1 VVTEPGSGPGASR
14 SASPAPRRVLITG
27 VAGSGGSYLAEYI
40 LRHHPEVEVHG
51 IARWHSAARY
61 RDLFEGRVTVHE
73 SDLLDFG
80 SVLAAVERAR
90 PDGIF
95 HLAAHANVRASFDI
109 PGVVLQNNILAT
121 SNLFEAVRHLRL
133 DPLIQLCSTSE
144 VYGQVDPADVPIR
157 EDAPLR
163 PVSPY
168 AVSKATQDLLGF
180 AYFATYG
187 MRIIRTRMFT
197 YVNPRRTDLF
207 ATAFARQIAWIEEG
221 LASELTHGNLDSV
234 RTFIDVRDAMRAYWE
249 ALLCCRPGEVYNI
262 GGTTT
267 MTVGE
272 CLGRLVALARVPIPT
287 RLDPALVRPKDV
299 TLQIPCVDKF
309 IQATGWAPRIGFD
322 ESLRHL
328 LEHWR
333 REARRR
339 RADAT
344 VPSPPSGTSLRDA
357 HASP

>member
-1 VVTEPGSGPGASR
+1 MTTTL
-14 SASPAPRRVLITG
+14 RRVLITG
-27 VAGSGGSYLAEYI
+27 VGGSGGSYLAEHI
-40 LRHHPEVEVHG
+40 LRDHPEAEVHG

-61 RDLFEGRVTVHE
+61 RDLFEGRVTIHE
-73 SDLLDFG
+73 CDLLDFG
-80 SVLAAVERAR
+80 SVLSAVERAR

-95 HLAAHANVRASFDI
+95 HLAAHANVRASFEI
-109 PGVVLQNNILAT
+109 PGVVLQNNIIAT
-121 SNLFEAVRHLRL
+121 SNLFEAVRRLRL
-133 DPLIQLCSTSE
+133 DPLVQLCSTSE
-144 VYGQVDPADVPIR
+144 VYGQVDPQDVPIR

-168 AVSKATQDLLGF
+168 AVSKAAQDLLGWS
-180 AYFATYG
+180 YFTTYG

-197 YVNPRRTDLF
+197 YLNPRRTDLF

-221 LASELTHGNLDSV
+221 MAAELVHGTLESV

-249 ALLCCRPGEVYNI
+249 ALVYCRPGEVYNI

-272 CLGRLVALARVPIPT
+272 CLARLVALARVPIPT

-309 IQATGWAPRIGFD
+309 IQATGWAPRISFE

-328 LEHWR
+328 LDHWR
-333 REARRR
+333 YLARRQ
-339 RADAT
+339 RADVT
-344 VPSPPSGTSLRDA
+344 IPSP
-357 HASP
+357 

>member
-1 VVTEPGSGPGASR
+1 MTPAS
-14 SASPAPRRVLITG
+14 PRRVLITG
-27 VAGSGGSYLAEYI
+27 IAGSGGSYLAEYI
-40 LRHHPEVEVHG
+40 LSHHPEVEVHG
-51 IARWHSAARY
+51 IARWHSAARH
-61 RDLFEGRVTVHE
+61 RDLFAGRVTLHE
-73 SDLLDFG
+73 CDLLEFG

-95 HLAAHANVRASFDI
+95 HLAAHANVRASFEI
-109 PGVVLQNNILAT
+109 PAVVLHNNIVAT
-121 SNLFEAVRHLRL
+121 SNLFEAVRRLRL

-144 VYGQVDPADVPIR
+144 VYGQVDPKDVPIR
-157 EDAPLR
+157 ENAPLR

-168 AVSKATQDLLGF
+168 AVSKAAQDLLGWS
-180 AYFATYG
+180 YFTTYG

-197 YVNPRRTDLF
+197 YLNPRRTDLF

-221 LASELTHGNLDSV
+221 MAAELVHGNLESV

-249 ALLCCRPGEVYNI
+249 ALLHCRPGEVYNI
-262 GGTTT
+262 GGSTT

-272 CLGRLVALARVPIPT
+272 CLGRLVALARVPVPT

-309 IQATGWAPRIGFD
+309 VQATGWAPQISFA

-333 REARRR
+333 REARRQ
-339 RADAT
+339 RADVTA
-344 VPSPPSGTSLRDA
+344 PSP
-357 HASP
+357 